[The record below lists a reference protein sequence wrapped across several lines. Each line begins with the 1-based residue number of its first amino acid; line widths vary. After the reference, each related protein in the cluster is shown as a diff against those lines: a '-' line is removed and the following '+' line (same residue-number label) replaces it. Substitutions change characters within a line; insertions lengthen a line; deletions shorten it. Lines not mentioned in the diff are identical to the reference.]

1 MSPAGVCS
9 VIGYPALS
17 GQSKEHHVDIFNH
30 THTYAM
36 NWKGLAVSM
45 RKVGRR
51 SRRQEL
57 TF

>member
-1 MSPAGVCS
+1 MSPAGMCS
-9 VIGYPALS
+9 AIGYPALS
-17 GQSKEHHVDIFNH
+17 GQSKERHV
-30 THTYAM
+30 AM
-36 NWKGLAVSM
+36 NWRGLAVSV